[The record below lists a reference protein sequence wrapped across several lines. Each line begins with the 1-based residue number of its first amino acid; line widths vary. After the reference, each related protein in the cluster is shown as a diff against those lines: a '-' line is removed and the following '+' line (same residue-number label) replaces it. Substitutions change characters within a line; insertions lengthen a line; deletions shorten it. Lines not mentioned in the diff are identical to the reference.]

1 MEQDGYEKR
10 GRFGGGWIEIEMML
24 SLPVSD
30 MASYGEKR
38 VDLRKS
44 REMSSTGLE
53 TWLEGEV

>member
-53 TWLEGEV
+53 T